1 MDQIV
6 IQFEEVAGERLRDI
20 VAFVGALAHLCRGAL
35 QDCDL
40 AIGKSSA
47 TCLLVARFP
56 APPPESVRARLA
68 FWASWAGGSVSTGAG
83 APGAED
89 APRPAFL
96 APAGAVHHHVGA
108 RALRRSAD
116 QLLRALE
123 GQAPDAEAG
132 RLLLRLGAGAPE
144 TAGLSFDHRRE
155 ALFLPSVCLP
165 PPGEPVAFRMRFPDG
180 RVLEGAGTVASVRR
194 AGEEGPGSPP
204 GLLLGLANPSVE
216 LLRALEAH
224 AGPGAQASG
233 RHAPR
238 YSVRARATVRRV
250 ADGGAPDG
258 AAVARL
264 AYASP
269 EDLAEDW
276 VENLS
281 QGGAFVRTR
290 ERLPVG
296 SRIRLALELP
306 GGAVVEAPG
315 TVVHGNERGVG
326 VRFAL
331 DAVGEAQLADA
342 VARLVTRRRRAL
354 VVDDDLLARRML
366 GDVLASRG
374 FEVIAAGDGAAGLRV
389 LSEELLDLDL
399 LVTDLRMPYL
409 DGERL
414 LRLIREA
421 GGERDLA
428 ILVVT
433 GGVDGGLERRLLEA
447 GADAVVEKG
456 GDLARIGEV
465 ARTVVLRR
473 RAQPPGFPV
482 QAA

>member
-1 MDQIV
+1 MVEIG
-6 IQFEEVAGERLRDI
+6 IQFEEVAGERLRDV
-20 VAFVGALAHLCRGAL
+20 VAFVGALAHLCRGTL

-40 AIGKSSA
+40 AVGRSSA
-47 TCLLVARFP
+47 TCLLVARF
-56 APPPESVRARLA
+56 AEPPPEAVRERLA
-68 FWASWAGGSVSTGAG
+68 FWASWAGGFVAAGGAF
-83 APGAED
+83 P
-89 APRPAFL
+89 P
-96 APAGAVHHHVGA
+96 PAGALHRRVGA

-116 QLLRALE
+116 HLLRALE
-123 GQAPDAEAG
+123 IRAPGGEVG
-132 RLLLRLGAGAPE
+132 RLVLRVAAGTPE
-144 TAGLSFDHRRE
+144 AAGLSYDQRRE
-155 ALFLPSVCLP
+155 ALFVPSVRLP
-165 PPGEPVAFRMRFPDG
+165 PPGEPVAFRVRLPG
-180 RVLEGAGTVASVRR
+180 GVELEGAGTVASIRA

-204 GLLLGLANPSVE
+204 GFLLGLANPSVE

-233 RHAPR
+233 RRAPR
-238 YSVRARATVRRV
+238 YSVRARATVRRLADASA
-250 ADGGAPDG
+250 ADGS
-258 AAVARL
+258 AVARL
-264 AYASP
+264 AYASA

-306 GGAVVEAPG
+306 GGAVVEAPA
-315 TVVHGNERGVG
+315 TVVHGNDRGVG
-326 VRFAL
+326 VRFTL
-331 DAVGEAQLADA
+331 DAVGETQLAEAVAQL
-342 VARLVTRRRRAL
+342 VARRRRAL

-366 GDVLASRG
+366 GDALASRG
-374 FEVIAAGDGAAGLRV
+374 FEVIAAGDGASGLRV

-399 LVTDLRMPYL
+399 LVTDLRMPYF

-414 LRLIREA
+414 LRVIREA

-433 GGVDGGLERRLLEA
+433 SGVDGGLERRLLEA

-456 GDLARIGEV
+456 GDLSRLGEV

-473 RAQPPGFPV
+473 RVQPPGAPV
-482 QAA
+482 RAA

>member
-1 MDQIV
+1 MDEIA
-6 IQFEEVAGERLRDI
+6 IQFEEVAGERLRDV

-35 QDCDL
+35 LDCDL

-56 APPPESVRARLA
+56 GPPLEAVRARLA
-68 FWASWAGGSVSTGAG
+68 FWAGWAGGFAAAG
-83 APGAED
+83 GSPPGGQD
-89 APRPAFL
+89 VPRPAWP
-96 APAGAVHHHVGA
+96 APAGATHHRVGA
-108 RALRRSAD
+108 RALRRSAN

-123 GQAPDAEAG
+123 GGAPGVEVG
-132 RLLLRLGAGAPE
+132 RLLLRLGAGTPE
-144 TAGLSFDHRRE
+144 AAGLSFDQRRE
-155 ALFLPSVCLP
+155 ALFVPSVHLP
-165 PPGEPVAFRMRFPDG
+165 PSDEPVAFSVRLPDG
-180 RVLEGAGTVASVRR
+180 RALEGAGTVASIRR

-204 GLLLGLANPSVE
+204 GFVLGLANPSVE
-216 LLRALEAH
+216 LLAALEAH

-238 YSVRARATVRRV
+238 YSVRARATVRRLT
-250 ADGGAPDG
+250 DGGAAG
-258 AAVARL
+258 GSAVARL

-290 ERLPVG
+290 ERLTVG

-326 VRFAL
+326 VRFTL
-331 DAVGEAQLADA
+331 DAVGEDQLAEA
-342 VARLVTRRRRAL
+342 VAQLVTRRRRAL

-366 GDVLASRG
+366 GDVLVSRG
-374 FEVIAAGDGAAGLRV
+374 FEVIAAGDGASGLRV

-399 LVTDLRMPYL
+399 LVTDLRMPYF

-433 GGVDGGLERRLLEA
+433 SGVDDGLERRLLEA

-456 GDLARIGEV
+456 GDLSRLGEV

-473 RAQPPGFPV
+473 RVPPPGAPV
-482 QAA
+482 RAA